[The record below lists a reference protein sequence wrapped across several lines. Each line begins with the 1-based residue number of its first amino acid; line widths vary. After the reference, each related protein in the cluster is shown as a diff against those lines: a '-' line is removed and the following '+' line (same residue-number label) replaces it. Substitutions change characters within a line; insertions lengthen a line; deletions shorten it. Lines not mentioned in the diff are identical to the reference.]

1 MSDVSPLG
9 QLGWIVARDVN
20 RTVGGG
26 YAAMELLRRTF
37 VARGWMTGATHG
49 VIVAVSR
56 LTPGT
61 NVLAYCTAAGW
72 RLRGW
77 RGSAVALAAAS
88 VPSSIIIFLM
98 TAALV
103 RVATYRAVQAALAV
117 GMLVACVLL
126 FSAAWS
132 LLEPYLRGRA
142 RVRVVAMLAGA
153 LFLYF
158 AGLTPVR
165 ILLIASAVGLVMRPM
180 HEPSQ
185 DDGRARTQATAGTPQ

>member
-1 MSDVSPLG
+1 MSPVTPLG

-98 TAALV
+98 SAALV
-103 RVATYRAVQAALAV
+103 RVAAYRAVQAALAV
-117 GMLVACVLL
+117 GMLVACVLV
-126 FSAAWS
+126 FTAAWS

-142 RVRVVAMLAGA
+142 RVRVVAMLAFA
-153 LFLYF
+153 LALYF

-165 ILLIASAVGLVMRPM
+165 VLLIAAAVGLFIPPM
-180 HEPSQ
+180 QGAPP
-185 DDGRARTQATAGTPQ
+185 DDGRAAKQTTAGTQQ